1 MNRMLVVI
9 FDNERAA
16 ELGTRAMKELN
27 AEGDI
32 TAYAMGV
39 VAKDDAGKISVKQA
53 SDQWP
58 IGTGVGLAV
67 GSVIGMLGGPVG
79 LAVGALAGT
88 LTGALR
94 DFWAAGVGI
103 DFIEEA
109 EKFLRPGKVALI
121 AEIEEDWVIPVDS
134 RMEALGG
141 VVFRRARADIEQAQF
156 DHDVAIVKAEIAEL
170 ETEYKRAS
178 GEAKTKLQAKIAAA
192 KSNLDQALQRAK
204 LKVSELEANSN
215 AKIKL
220 LETQISVATGDMKAN
235 LESRLNKV
243 RSVSHERSAKLK
255 QAWGLAKEAFAT

>member
-16 ELGTRAMKELN
+16 ELGTRAMKDLN

-32 TAYAMGV
+32 TVYAMGV
-39 VAKDDAGKISVKQA
+39 IAKDAAGKISIKQA

-79 LAVGALAGT
+79 VAVGAVAGT
-88 LTGALR
+88 LAGALR

-109 EKFLRPGKVALI
+109 ENFLRPGKIALI
-121 AEIEEDWVIPVDS
+121 AEIEEEWIVPVDS
-134 RMEALGG
+134 RMEAIGG

-156 DHDVAIVKAEIAEL
+156 DHDVAVVKAEIVEL

-178 GEAKTKLQAKIAAA
+178 GDAKTKLQAKIVAA
-192 KSNLDQALQRAK
+192 KSNLDQTLQRAK
-204 LKVSELEANSN
+204 LRVSELEAASS

-220 LETQISVATGDMKAN
+220 VETQISVATGEMKAN

-243 RSVSHERSAKLK
+243 RSASHERSSKLK
-255 QAWGLAKEAFAT
+255 QAWGLTKEALSA